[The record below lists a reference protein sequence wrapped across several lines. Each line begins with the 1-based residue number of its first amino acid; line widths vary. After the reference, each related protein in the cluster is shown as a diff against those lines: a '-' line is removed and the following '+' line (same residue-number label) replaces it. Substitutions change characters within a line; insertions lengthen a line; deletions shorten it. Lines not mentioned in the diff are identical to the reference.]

1 MLLQNIKMFW
11 KCFLN
16 PIKKPMVGLYDAKGI
31 KKLMPKKSRVEF
43 WEQLINYIYIT
54 KTQKGIKNLRRR

>member
-1 MLLQNIKMFW
+1 MLQNIKMFW

-16 PIKKPMVGLYDAKGI
+16 PIKKPMVGLYDAKCI